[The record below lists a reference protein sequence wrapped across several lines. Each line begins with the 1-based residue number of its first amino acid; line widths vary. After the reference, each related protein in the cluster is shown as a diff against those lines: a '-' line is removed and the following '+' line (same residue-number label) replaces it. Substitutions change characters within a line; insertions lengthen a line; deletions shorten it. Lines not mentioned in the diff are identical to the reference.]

1 MRSFALLSQ
10 KDKAEAFE
18 ITAHKT
24 GMSPAI
30 VEKDFWVCWTLDYL
44 FSRCEYCDSFAFKGG
59 TSLSK
64 AFNLIE
70 RFSEDIDLIFDW
82 RLLGYSL
89 NEPWDKRS
97 NTKQDAFVEKINAD
111 ASDFLASTL
120 KPLMES
126 DFADSLVDGFVFRI
140 EEDDPQTLCVDY
152 PRSFSDA
159 SILQTIRL
167 ETGAL
172 AAWTPTQVAEISPYI
187 AQEYPDS
194 FREPCTPVLAV
205 AAERTFWEKATILHK
220 EAFRSNGRLP
230 DRYSRHYY
238 DIYRMCQSAVK
249 DNALADFGL
258 LKKVVEFKM
267 RFWRSNAARY
277 DLCKPGTIRLVP
289 PNDQLQRVH
298 DDYSRMRNMLF
309 GDIPTFT
316 EIMASIASLEAEI
329 NSRG

>member
-1 MRSFALLSQ
+1 MRDFALLPQ
-10 KDKAEAFE
+10 KDRAETFE
-18 ITAHKT
+18 IAALRT

-44 FSRCEYCDSFAFKGG
+44 FSHCEYRDSFAFKGG

-82 RLLGYSL
+82 RLLGYGPS
-89 NEPWDKRS
+89 EPWDERS
-97 NTKQDAFVEKINAD
+97 NTKQDAFVDKINAD
-111 ASDFLASTL
+111 AGDFLAGTL
-120 KPLMES
+120 KPAMES
-126 DFADSLVDGFVFRI
+126 DFADSLAGDFALRI
-140 EEDDPQTLCVDY
+140 EEDDPQTLCFDY

-194 FREPCTPVLAV
+194 FKEPRTPVLTV
-205 AAERTFWEKATILHK
+205 APERTFWEKATILHK
-220 EAFRSNGRLP
+220 EAFRTNGRLP

-238 DIYRMCQSAVK
+238 DIHRMCQSPVK
-249 DNALADFGL
+249 DEALADFGL
-258 LKKVVEFKM
+258 LEKVVEFKM

-277 DLCKPGTIRLVP
+277 DLCKPGTMRLVP
-289 PNDQLQRVH
+289 PDDQLQRVR
-298 DDYSRMRNMLF
+298 DDYNRMRNMLF
-309 GDIPTFT
+309 GDIPDFG
-316 EIMASIASLEAEI
+316 EVMASIASLEAEI